1 MDASTSDYVGYWY
14 ANISPLFFLHL
25 DLSPALR
32 IHRADE
38 SKGPSPLTPQN
49 FITLH
54 NIGQKYLA
62 DKGDKTKSDF
72 WTYHAVT
79 RSCKGKVETYLK
91 EYKYRLSILQENPRA
106 AADQEQEVVGLFIN
120 YDAGASFTNQEP
132 APVNMKLAFTEA
144 HVSAYDSKSAQVVT
158 SLADKLTGDKLVKQ
172 FVAFCACELKFL
184 YGCSVPWDKLP
195 VAGQSEASDQASD
208 PASVP
213 ASRSPSPKPKLTQAP
228 SPKTKAQALS
238 SGGEEGGN
246 SDTDAYG
253 SGDDRGGDRNV
264 QFTMFDPENI
274 YDIDWT
280 AFKYPVAGHFVP
292 RFKEAHAVAAMFH
305 LNAELAAKFPV
316 LNGQINTGWQAYYK
330 KPIHVDQ
337 ILQPPSIGELGW
349 EDDEVEWLEQTVRYY
364 VEPMT
369 REQRS
374 ELGITPEQARRI
386 LKKSTGKVRPLLS
399 Y

>member
-1 MDASTSDYVGYWY
+1 MHPRVITSDIGMRTF
-14 ANISPLFFLHL
+14 LLFFFLHL
-25 DLSPALR
+25 DLSPAVR

-72 WTYHAVT
+72 WNYHAVT